1 MTEFRFVWPALVATV
16 LFAVNVQAAEDQG
29 DWYIDGMG
37 SGALMDSE
45 RNLDDGFAGFT
56 GRFGKALNDNWNVE
70 LAAQALDIDGDS
82 AKGGTDFDQFS
93 GAVNALWVFNRGGV
107 FQPYLLGGLGMADS
121 KFAGRSSDKNAF
133 FDLGAGAIVPL
144 ADGKFRLRGEVVRRD
159 EDADGSPVDYILNIG
174 FGVPFGKK
182 AAPVVAAAAVVAA
195 PVDSDGDG
203 VTDDMDQCPG
213 TPAGAI
219 VDARGCELDSDG
231 DGVVDRLDE
240 CPGTPAGVEVDAV
253 GCPIVVVIS
262 LDGVNF
268 RTNSADLLDGADAVL
283 SEQAATL
290 VENAGITIEVA
301 GHTDSDGDA
310 GYNQQLSQRRA
321 EAVRDYLIAKGVSAE
336 RISATGYGEAEP
348 IASNATREG
357 KAMNRRVELRVQ
369 ESN

>member
-1 MTEFRFVWPALVATV
+1 MQKLRFKMLALAATAMVAG
-16 LFAVNVQAAEDQG
+16 AAQANDHQG

-37 SGALMDSE
+37 SGAIMDSG
-45 RNLDDGFAGFT
+45 RNLDDGFAGLT
-56 GRFGKALNDNWNVE
+56 GRFGKKLNDSWNVE
-70 LAAQALDIDGDS
+70 LSAQALDIDGDS

-121 KFAGRSSDKNAF
+121 KFSGRSSDKSPF
-133 FDLGAGAIVPL
+133 FDVGAGAIVPL
-144 ADGKFRLRGEVVRRD
+144 ADGKYRLRGEVVRRD
-159 EDADGSPVDYILNIG
+159 EDTDGSPVDYILNIG
-174 FGVPFGKK
+174 LGVPFGKK
-182 AAPVVAAAAVVAA
+182 AEPVVVAAVAA
-195 PVDSDGDG
+195 PIDSDGDG

-213 TPAGAI
+213 TPPGAI

-240 CPGTPAGVEVDAV
+240 CPGTPKGVEVDEV

-268 RTNSADLLDGADAVL
+268 RTNSADLLDGADIVL
-283 SEQAATL
+283 DEQAGKL
-290 VENAGITIEVA
+290 VENATITIEVA

-321 EAVRDYLIAKGVSAE
+321 ETVRDYLIGKGVSAD
-336 RISATGYGEAEP
+336 RISATGYGESEP

-369 ESN
+369 EDN